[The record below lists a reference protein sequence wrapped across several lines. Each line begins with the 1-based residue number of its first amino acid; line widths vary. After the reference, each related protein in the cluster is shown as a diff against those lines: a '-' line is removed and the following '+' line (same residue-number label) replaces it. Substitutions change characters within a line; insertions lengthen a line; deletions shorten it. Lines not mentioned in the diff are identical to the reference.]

1 MVVVSRFAELYKV
14 VTVRHAIV
22 IESGLYCDRTY
33 LASGKKK
40 SDEAPCAVKFCP
52 HAEPLP
58 SRQRGIEEPRD
69 RFPLRLQTGFPVS
82 SRRVAMFVEPSREGG
97 GVAK

>member
-1 MVVVSRFAELYKV
+1 MVGVSRFAELYKV
-14 VTVRHAIV
+14 VAVRHAIA

-40 SDEAPCAVKFCP
+40 KSDEAPCAVKFSP

-82 SRRVAMFVEPSREGG
+82 SHRVAMFVVPSREGG
-97 GVAK
+97 VAK